1 MSTNAEITYA
11 IQNDRPSIT
20 IRYSAQEEGKSK
32 PDLCDMLS
40 QIQEAI
46 TKFQAKPQ
54 PKLLSNTEVV
64 VQDVPQSTPATP
76 KPQALPLADN
86 NVKNSPQKI
95 SQKPNPNLSS
105 SGKKKISESQIATI
119 RQNLRERNI
128 PECAF
133 CNAHGIKR
141 VEELPGGV
149 AWHVIHD
156 HLY

>member
-20 IRYSAQEEGKSK
+20 IRYSAQEEGNSK

-64 VQDVPQSTPATP
+64 VQDVPHPTQATP
-76 KPQALPLADN
+76 KPQALSLADN
-86 NVKNSPQKI
+86 NVKNL
-95 SQKPNPNLSS
+95 SQKNSSKPNTASQS
-105 SGKKKISESQIATI
+105 SGKKKITELQIATI
-119 RQNLRERNI
+119 RQNLRERSI
-128 PECAF
+128 PECVF
-133 CNAHGIKR
+133 CNKHGIKR
-141 VEELPGGV
+141 VEELLGGI

>member
-20 IRYSAQEEGKSK
+20 IRYSAQEEGNSK
-32 PDLCDMLS
+32 PDLCDILS

-46 TKFQAKPQ
+46 TKFQAKPHS
-54 PKLLSNTEVV
+54 KLLSNTEVV
-64 VQDVPQSTPATP
+64 VHDVPHPAPATH

-95 SQKPNPNLSS
+95 SQKPNTNLSS

-119 RQNLRERNI
+119 RQNLRERSI
-128 PECAF
+128 PECVF
-133 CNAHGIKR
+133 CNKHGIKR
-141 VEELPGGV
+141 VEELPGGI

>member
-20 IRYSAQEEGKSK
+20 IRYSAQEEGNSK

-46 TKFQAKPQ
+46 TKFQAKPS
-54 PKLLSNTEVV
+54 PKLLSNMEVV
-64 VQDVPQSTPATP
+64 VQDVPHPTQATP
-76 KPQALPLADN
+76 KPQALSLADN
-86 NVKNSPQKI
+86 NVKNFPQKFI
-95 SQKPNPNLSS
+95 QKPNANLSS

-119 RQNLRERNI
+119 RQNLRERSI
-128 PECAF
+128 PECVF
-133 CNAHGIKR
+133 CNKHGIKR
-141 VEELPGGV
+141 VEELPGGI

>member
-20 IRYSAQEEGKSK
+20 IRYSAQEEGESK
-32 PDLCDMLS
+32 PDLRDMLS

-46 TKFQAKPQ
+46 TEFQANKPQ

-64 VQDVPQSTPATP
+64 VQDVPQSTPATL

-86 NVKNSPQKI
+86 NLRNSPQKF
-95 SQKPNPNLSS
+95 SQKPNVNSS
-105 SGKKKISESQIATI
+105 SGKKKISEKQIATI
-119 RQNLRERNI
+119 RQNLRERDI

-133 CNAHGIKR
+133 CNTHGIKR
-141 VEELPGGV
+141 IEDLPSGV
-149 AWHVIHD
+149 AWHVICD
-156 HLY
+156 HQY

>member
-20 IRYSAQEEGKSK
+20 IRYSAQEEGNSK

-54 PKLLSNTEVV
+54 PKLLPKSEVV

-76 KPQALPLADN
+76 KPQVLPLADN
-86 NVKNSPQKI
+86 NVRNSPQKF
-95 SQKPNPNLSS
+95 SQKPNVNSSS
-105 SGKKKISESQIATI
+105 SGKKKISEKQIATI
-119 RQNLRERNI
+119 RQNLRERDI

-133 CNAHGIKR
+133 CNTHGIKR
-141 VEELPGGV
+141 IEDLPSGV
-149 AWHVIHD
+149 AWHVICD
-156 HLY
+156 HQY